1 MLNIISSE
9 MDFIY
14 NPFLLV
20 TKDLTDIQ
28 KSSDTLPPKPCV
40 SLGNFPSDVLVHMCA
55 CVCVGLIAFSSPGGC
70 FQNVSV
76 SSIQMYT
83 EA

>member
-1 MLNIISSE
+1 
-9 MDFIY
+9 MDFIH

-40 SLGNFPSDVLVHMCA
+40 SLGNFSSDVLVHMCA
-55 CVCVGLIAFSSPGGC
+55 CVCGIDSIFFPLEVAFRML
-70 FQNVSV
+70 VSLAYQV
-76 SSIQMYT
+76 YT
-83 EA
+83 KS